1 MPQVNIPPAY
11 RGTTQGAAQV
21 TVEGSTVSDCI
32 DAVEAVY
39 PGFRDQVFDP
49 EGRVHRFVQL
59 FINGVEIDRAAI
71 DTQLNPNDELE
82 VLAAVAGG

>member
-11 RGTTQGAAQV
+11 RGTTKGESQV
-21 TVEGSTVSDCI
+21 AVEGSTVADCI
-32 DAVEAVY
+32 HAVEAVF

-59 FINGVEIDRAAI
+59 FINGVEIDRSAI
-71 DTQLNPNDELE
+71 DTKLNPDDELE